1 MDNNNESHD
10 ELENQERLN
19 LSKVNRWKCCREI
32 VRSDPDSNIIA
43 GGFGKYKRNWFNWQL
58 IRILRNFNRLY
69 GIFQ

>member
-1 MDNNNESHD
+1 MLFNGTLFNCIFQMDINNESHD

-43 GGFGKYKRNWFNWQL
+43 GGFGKYKRTWFN
-58 IRILRNFNRLY
+58 
-69 GIFQ
+69 